1 MSCFSTLSRPGGPA
15 MGWVAAML
23 TPPEAV
29 KPITVMRWLCRLV
42 TPPGGLVLD
51 PFAGSGS
58 TVIAAQLEGF
68 DAIGI
73 EREAEYA
80 DIARARVRWWAEDA
94 DEKARAKTVPNAG
107 GHGGGGRRQ
116 VRPTTDDGGA
126 SWSKGEHVPFH
137 YDDGKPARTNGH
149 GEPVPDG
156 QMPLFHDSGQQY
168 T

>member
-73 EREAEYA
+73 ERESEYA
-80 DIARARVRWWAEDA
+80 EIARARVRWWAEDA
-94 DEKARAKTVPNAG
+94 DEKARAKTVPAAG
-107 GHGGGGRRQ
+107 ASGPSQRALDRAADPSGPTRHAGIHGGRFGGNSG
-116 VRPTTDDGGA
+116 T
-126 SWSKGEHVPFH
+126 
-137 YDDGKPARTNGH
+137 TNGH

-156 QMPLFHDSGQQY
+156 QMTLSLEMEP
-168 T
+168 

>member
-1 MSCFSTLSRPGGPA
+1 

-94 DEKARAKTVPNAG
+94 DEKARAKTVPAAG
-107 GHGGGGRRQ
+107 ASGPSQRALDRAADPSGPTRHAGIHGGRFGGNSG
-116 VRPTTDDGGA
+116 T
-126 SWSKGEHVPFH
+126 
-137 YDDGKPARTNGH
+137 TNGH

>member
-1 MSCFSTLSRPGGPA
+1 

-107 GHGGGGRRQ
+107 AGPIAHDPAKSTIHGSRKFDPG
-116 VRPTTDDGGA
+116 
-126 SWSKGEHVPFH
+126 
-137 YDDGKPARTNGH
+137 DGKYYRTNGH

-156 QMPLFHDSGQQY
+156 QMTLSLEMEP
-168 T
+168 